1 MAVTI
6 SNSLDGIL
14 TDKEYHNVKSY
25 KTSFIKNEERIF
37 LNSDSWLLSNNL
49 TKI

>member
-6 SNSLDGIL
+6 SNSLDGIRV
-14 TDKEYHNVKSY
+14 DKEYHNVQSY

-37 LNSDSWLLSNNL
+37 
-49 TKI
+49 